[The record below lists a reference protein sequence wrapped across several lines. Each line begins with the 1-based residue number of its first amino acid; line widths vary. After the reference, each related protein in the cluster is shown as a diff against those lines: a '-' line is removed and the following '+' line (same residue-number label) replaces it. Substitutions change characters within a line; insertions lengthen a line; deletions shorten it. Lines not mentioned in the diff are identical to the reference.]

1 MLRRKVLPHRRTG
14 LYKQTNQLRMAD
26 IKRQRVTRADGKAI
40 NLVQR
45 RGHLSYC
52 YNACCCGRVDR
63 GYAAIPVD
71 LYKSEWMRRK
81 IRNVVHMTKGGCLGP
96 CTLANV
102 VTLLFD
108 GQSVWFHS
116 INSDWQII
124 AIFDYIDSMIAANG
138 YLPPPAEL
146 SEYVFQF
153 YNWKGSE
160 TATQAGQ
167 VALPTGGIVFLT
179 HADTDLLTMNRVLQ
193 TLPDDFPK
201 TTGLSLLAIKS
212 EAQMAQLL
220 DREIGAA
227 QIIILRIHGRPSSVP
242 GFGELVRRANERG
255 QHLIV
260 ISGTGDLNP
269 EFAAVSTVSPAIL
282 HETLAY
288 VQAGG
293 YQNLTSLLYFLSD
306 HLLLTGF
313 GADAPVQLP
322 DHGIYHPDLPEI
334 TDLQEWVQRHNPDWP
349 TVGITFYRSH
359 WISGNTAFVDALV
372 RSLEEKSLNALPVF
386 TTSLKAVDATT
397 GGPFAFSFFR
407 AERGGIAIDNLIN
420 TISYAMTDLRSGD
433 DEAPSQAMLA
443 QLNVPIFQAMT
454 PGMARGPWESSSRGL
469 NPLDT
474 AMNVAIPEFDGRI
487 ITVPVSFKEKERT
500 TKGYV
505 PLDDRVERVTGLA
518 RRFSRLRSMPNAQKR
533 VAFIFT
539 NSNTKA
545 SQIGN
550 AVGLDAPAS
559 LMNMLYAM
567 QAEGYVVGDLPAT
580 GTDLIHQLID
590 RCSYDQTYLTGD
602 QLANAAG
609 RVSTAQY
616 ARWFTDLPDVVQ
628 QKMTKQWGPPPGE
641 TYVHDGHI
649 ALAGLHLG
657 NTFVALQPPR
667 GYGMDPDAIYHQPDL
682 PPTHHY
688 YALYRWLRDDWQA
701 DAIVHVGKHG
711 TLEWLPGKGI
721 GLSANCFPDAFL
733 GDLPLFY
740 PFIIN
745 DPGEGSQA
753 KRRAH
758 AVVVDH
764 LTPPM
769 TSADSYGELAQ
780 LTQLVDEYYQVETMD
795 PAKLP
800 LLQRQ
805 IWTLIKQTNLDMD
818 LSAMLSRD
826 HGDHKHEWDD
836 EMTPDGVPVSLTEM
850 DGKDVAHLIEDID
863 GYLCELGA
871 AQIRNGLHTLGEMP
885 TGDAL
890 IDMLQSLTRLPNA
903 SAPSLA
909 TEIAHLF
916 GFDLTELQ
924 TTKGARLTTVS
935 DRFTDLAGRPIV
947 TNADALEVIDELS
960 NHLFRV
966 AEQHRFRTTQI
977 DQIVFETFNLP
988 PATPALTG
996 IRQVLIYVC
1005 ERLLPNLVRTDDELA
1020 NLLHGLSGGYVP
1032 AGPSGAP
1039 TRGQA
1044 HILPTGRNFY
1054 AVDPRALPSQ
1064 AAWEVGQQL
1073 AREVLDRHW
1082 KETGRYPESVGIS
1095 IWGTSAMRTSGDDAA
1110 EVMALL
1116 GVRPVWQAESR
1127 RVVDVAVIPLDELG
1141 RPRIDVTTRISGF
1154 FRDAFPHLIELLDD
1168 AVQRVIALDEPPEQ
1182 NFVRKHYLAELA
1194 ELQAQ
1199 DVPLEEAEE
1208 RAGYRIF
1215 GAAPGSYGAG
1225 ILPLINEK
1233 NWHTDADFAE
1243 TYVNWGGY
1251 AYTRTVQGA
1260 DARDEFRQ
1268 RLSGVEVALH
1278 NQDNREH
1285 DIFDSDDYLQFH
1297 GGMIATIR
1305 SLTGQQPKHYF
1316 GDSQNPARPVVRDL
1330 KEEALRV
1337 FRSRVINPK
1346 WLDSIKKHGY
1356 KGGLEL
1362 TATVDYLFGYDATA
1376 QVVDDWMYAKVGET
1390 YALDPAMQE
1399 FFANNN
1405 PWALNAIAERLLEAA
1420 QRGLWAEPS
1429 PEMLSALQGIY
1440 LNSERLLE
1448 ARNE

>member
-1 MLRRKVLPHRRTG
+1 
-14 LYKQTNQLRMAD
+14 MAD
-26 IKRQRVTRADGKAI
+26 IKRQRVTRSDGKAI

-52 YNACCCGRVDR
+52 YNACCCGRTDR
-63 GYAAIPVD
+63 GYAAIPVE

-108 GQSVWFHS
+108 GHSVWFHS

-124 AIFDYIDSMIAANG
+124 AIFDYIDSMIAADG
-138 YLPPPAEL
+138 FLAPPAEL

-153 YNWKGSE
+153 YTWKGSE
-160 TATQAGQ
+160 IATQLGQTAT
-167 VALPTGGIVFLT
+167 PTGGIVFLT

-193 TLPDDFPK
+193 ELPDDFPK
-201 TTGLSLLAIKS
+201 TSGISLLAIKS

-227 QIIILRIHGRPSSVP
+227 QIIVLRIHGRPSSVP
-242 GFGELVRRANERG
+242 GFSELVRRAKEKG

-260 ISGTGDLNP
+260 ISGTGELNP
-269 EFAAVSTVSPAIL
+269 DFAAVSTVSPAIL

-293 YQNLTSLLYFLSD
+293 YQNFTSLLHFLSD
-306 HLLLTGF
+306 HLLMTGF

-322 DHGIYHPDLPEI
+322 EHGIYHPDLPEQANLS
-334 TDLQEWVQRHNPDWP
+334 DWVQQHNPDRP
-349 TVGITFYRSH
+349 TVGLTFYRSH
-359 WISGNTAFVDALV
+359 WLSGNTAFVDALV
-372 RSLEEKSLNALPVF
+372 RSLEDKGLNALPIF
-386 TTSLKAVDATT
+386 TSSLKAVDPVTN
-397 GGPFAFSFFR
+397 GPFAFSYFQ
-407 AERGGIAIDNLIN
+407 AEHGGIAIDNLIN
-420 TISYAMTDLRSGD
+420 TISYAMTDVRPADEEADSGR
-433 DEAPSQAMLA
+433 ALA
-443 QLNVPIFQAMT
+443 QLNVPIFQAIT

-487 ITVPVSFKEKERT
+487 ITVPVSFKEKERHA
-500 TKGYV
+500 KGYV

-518 RRFSRLRSMPNAQKR
+518 LRFSRLRNLPNAQKKI
-533 VAFIFT
+533 AFIFT

-559 LMNMLYAM
+559 LMNILYAM
-567 QAEGYVVGDLPAT
+567 QAEGYQIGELPAT
-580 GTDLIHQLID
+580 GTELIHQLID
-590 RCSYDQTYLTGD
+590 RCAYDETYLTPE
-602 QLANAAG
+602 QLASAAG
-609 RVSTAQY
+609 RVSSARYQEWYAQ
-616 ARWFTDLPDVVQ
+616 LPEVLRK
-628 QKMTKQWGPPPGE
+628 KMEKQWGPPPGE
-641 TYVHDGHI
+641 TYVHNGHI
-649 ALAGLHLG
+649 ALAGLDLG
-657 NTFVALQPPR
+657 NAFVALQPPR

-688 YALYRWLRDDWQA
+688 YALYRWLRDDWRA
-701 DAIVHVGKHG
+701 DAIVHIGKHG

-721 GLSANCFPDAFL
+721 GLSVNCFPDAFL

-758 AVVVDH
+758 AVVIDH

-805 IWTLIKQTNLDMD
+805 IWTLIKQTNLDAD

-826 HGDHKHEWDD
+826 HGDHKHDWDD
-836 EMTPDGVPVSLTEM
+836 EMTPEGVPVSLTEM

-890 IDMLQSLTRLPNA
+890 VDMLQSLTRLPNA
-903 SAPSLA
+903 TTPSLPA
-909 TEIAHLF
+909 ELAQLF
-916 GFDLTELQ
+916 NWNLNTLQ
-924 TTKGARLTTVS
+924 ANKGARLQSVSTV
-935 DRFTDLAGRPIV
+935 FTELAGRPVI
-947 TNADALEVIDELS
+947 THSDALEVLDELA

-966 AEQHRFRTTQI
+966 TQQYRFHPDRI
-977 DQIVFETFNLP
+977 DQVLFEMFNES
-988 PATPALTG
+988 PAQAKFDG
-996 IRQVLIYVC
+996 IRQVLRYVC
-1005 ERLLPNLVRTDDELA
+1005 SRLMPNLARTDDEIT
-1020 NLLHGLSGGYVP
+1020 NLMHGLSGGYVP

-1039 TRGQA
+1039 TRGMA

-1082 KETGRYPESVGIS
+1082 KETGTYPESVGIS
-1095 IWGTSAMRTSGDDAA
+1095 IWGTSAMRTSGDDVA
-1110 EVMALL
+1110 EVLALL
-1116 GVRPVWQAESR
+1116 GVRPVWQVESR
-1127 RVVDVAVIPLDELG
+1127 RVTTVEVISLDELG

-1154 FRDAFPHLIELLDD
+1154 FRDAFPHLIELLDE
-1168 AVQRVIALDEPPEQ
+1168 AVQRVIALDEPLDQ
-1182 NFVRKHYLAELA
+1182 NFVRKHYLADLA
-1194 ELQAQ
+1194 AISDQ
-1199 DVPLEEAEE
+1199 DMPLEEAEE
-1208 RAGYRIF
+1208 RASYRIF

-1233 NWHTDADFAE
+1233 NWRADADFAQA
-1243 TYVNWGGY
+1243 YVNWGGY
-1251 AYTRTVQGA
+1251 AYSKTAQGV
-1260 DARDEFRQ
+1260 DARTEFRQ

-1316 GDSQNPARPVVRDL
+1316 GDSQNPAQPVVRDL

-1337 FRSRVINPK
+1337 FRSRVVNPK
-1346 WLDSIKKHGY
+1346 WLESIKRHGY

-1376 QVVDDWMYAKVGET
+1376 QVVDDWMYEQVGET
-1390 YALDPAMQE
+1390 YALDPAMQQ
-1399 FFANNN
+1399 FFAESN

-1420 QRGLWAEPS
+1420 QRGMWANPS
-1429 PEMLSALQGIY
+1429 PDMLQALQEVY
-1440 LNSERLLE
+1440 LKSESMLE
-1448 ARNE
+1448 IRSE

>member
-1 MLRRKVLPHRRTG
+1 MPE
-14 LYKQTNQLRMAD
+14 
-26 IKRQRVTRADGKAI
+26 IKRQRVMRPDGKAI

-52 YNACCCGRVDR
+52 YNACCCGRTDR
-63 GYAAIPVD
+63 GFAAVPVD
-71 LYKSEWMRRK
+71 LYKTEWLRRK

-108 GQSVWFHS
+108 GNSVWFHS
-116 INSDWQII
+116 INSDWQVI
-124 AIFDYIDSMIAANG
+124 AIFDYIESMIVADG
-138 YLPPPAEL
+138 FLVPPAEL

-153 YNWKGSE
+153 YTWKGSE
-160 TATQAGQ
+160 IATQLGQTAT
-167 VALPTGGIVFLT
+167 PTGGIVFLT
-179 HADTDLLTMNRVLQ
+179 HADTDLLTLSHVLQ

-201 TTGLSLLAIKS
+201 TSGISLLAIKS

-227 QIIILRIHGRPSSVP
+227 QIIVLRIHGRPSSVP
-242 GFGELVRRANERG
+242 GFHELVRRASEKG

-269 EFAAVSTVSPAIL
+269 EFAAASTVSPAIL
-282 HETLAY
+282 HDTLAY

-306 HLLLTGF
+306 HLLMTGF
-313 GADAPVQLP
+313 GSDAPIQLP
-322 DHGIYHPDLPEI
+322 EHGIYHPDLPENA
-334 TDLQEWVQRHNPDWP
+334 DLSDWIQRHNPDQP

-359 WISGNTAFVDALV
+359 WISGNTAFIDALV
-372 RSLEEKSLNALPVF
+372 RSLEDKDVNALPVF
-386 TTSLKAVDATT
+386 TSSLKSVDSETNE
-397 GGPFAFSFFR
+397 PFAFQFFKP
-407 AERGGIAIDNLIN
+407 ERGGIALDNLIN
-420 TISYAMTDLRSGD
+420 TISFAMTDVKPTGEDTGSAAALSR
-433 DEAPSQAMLA
+433 
-443 QLNVPIFQAMT
+443 LNVPIFQAIT
-454 PGMARGPWESSSRGL
+454 SGMARGPWESSSRGL

-487 ITVPVSFKEKERT
+487 ITVPISFKEKDRE
-500 TKGYV
+500 TKGYEPV
-505 PLDDRVERVTGLA
+505 DDRIERVTGLA
-518 RRFSRLRSMPNAQKR
+518 IRFARLRRMPNNQKR
-533 VAFIFT
+533 IAFIFT

-559 LMNMLYAM
+559 LMNMLHAM
-567 QAEGYVVGDLPAT
+567 QAEGYQIENLPVN
-580 GTDLIHQLID
+580 GTALIHELID
-590 RCSYDQTYLTGD
+590 RCSYDQTYLTQE
-602 QLANAAG
+602 QLTNAAG
-609 RVSTAQY
+609 HVSIAQY
-616 ARWFTDLPDVVQ
+616 ARWFADLPDVLQ
-628 QKMTKQWGPPPGE
+628 AKIQKQWGPPPGE
-641 TYVHDGHI
+641 TYVHNGQI
-649 ALAGLHLG
+649 ALAGLDLG
-657 NTFVALQPPR
+657 NAFVALQPPR

-688 YALYRWLRDDWQA
+688 YALYRWLRDDWKA

-721 GLSANCFPDAFL
+721 GLSSTCFPDAFL

-758 AVVVDH
+758 AVVIDH

-780 LTQLVDEYYQVETMD
+780 LTQLVDEYYQVETLD

-805 IWTLIKQTNLDMD
+805 IWTLIKQTNLDKD
-818 LSAMLSRD
+818 LSVMLQRD
-826 HGDHKHEWDD
+826 HGDHKHDWDD
-836 EMTPDGVPVSLTEM
+836 DMTPEGVPVSLTEM
-850 DGKDVAHLIEDID
+850 DGKDIAHLIEDID

-890 IDMLQSLTRLPNA
+890 VDMLQSLTRLPNV
-903 SAPSLA
+903 SMPGLQ
-909 TEIAHLF
+909 TEIATF
-916 GFDLTELQ
+916 SGFDFPTLQ
-924 TTKGARLTTVS
+924 TQKGQKINRVS
-935 DRFTDLAGRPIV
+935 AQFIDLAGRPVV
-947 TNADALEVIDELS
+947 TGADALEVIDELG
-960 NHLFRV
+960 NHLFRILQ
-966 AEQHRFRTTQI
+966 QHQFQAQRI
-977 DQIVFETFNLP
+977 DQVLFETFNVAPTGENLS
-988 PATPALTG
+988 G
-996 IRQVLIYVC
+996 IRQVLMFVC
-1005 ERLLPNLVRTDDELA
+1005 EQLLPNLARTDEEIT
-1020 NLLHGLSGGYVP
+1020 NLLHGLSGGYIP

-1039 TRGQA
+1039 TRGMA

-1073 AREVLDRHW
+1073 AREVLARHV
-1082 KETGRYPESVGIS
+1082 KETGTYPESVGIS
-1095 IWGTSAMRTSGDDAA
+1095 IWGTSAMRTSGDDVA
-1110 EVMALL
+1110 EILALL
-1116 GVRPVWQAESR
+1116 GVRPVWQVESR
-1127 RVVDVAVIPLDELG
+1127 RVVDVEVIPLDELG

-1154 FRDAFPHLIELLDD
+1154 FRDAFPHLIDLLDD
-1168 AVQRVIALDEPPEQ
+1168 AVQRVVALDEPLDQ
-1182 NFVRKHYLAELA
+1182 NFIRKHYLNDLA
-1194 ELQAQ
+1194 ELRNQ
-1199 DVPLEEAEE
+1199 DMPIEEAEE
-1208 RAGYRIF
+1208 RASYRIF

-1233 NWHTDADFAE
+1233 NWHADADFAQA
-1243 TYVNWGGY
+1243 YVNWGGY
-1251 AYTRTVQGA
+1251 AYSRTAQGV
-1260 DARDEFRQ
+1260 DARTEFKQ

-1316 GDSQNPARPVVRDL
+1316 GDSQNPAQPVVRDL

-1337 FRSRVINPK
+1337 FRSRVVNPK
-1346 WLDSIKKHGY
+1346 WLESIKKHGY

-1376 QVVDDWMYAKVGET
+1376 QVVDDWMYQKVSET
-1390 YALDPAMQE
+1390 YALDPAMQQ
-1399 FFANNN
+1399 FFADSN

-1420 QRGLWAEPS
+1420 QRSMWAEPS
-1429 PEMLSALQGIY
+1429 PETLRALQAVY
-1440 LNSERLLE
+1440 LQSEALLE
-1448 ARNE
+1448 VRSE

>member
-1 MLRRKVLPHRRTG
+1 MKE
-14 LYKQTNQLRMAD
+14 
-26 IKRQRVTRADGKAI
+26 IKRQRVTRSDGKAI

-63 GYAAIPVD
+63 GYAPVPVE
-71 LYKSEWMRRK
+71 LYKSEWLKRK
-81 IRNVVHMTKGGCLGP
+81 LRNVVHMTKGGCLGP

-108 GQSVWFHS
+108 GHSVWFHS
-116 INSDWQII
+116 INNDWQIV
-124 AIFDYIDSMIAANG
+124 AIFNYIESMVKADRF
-138 YLPPPAEL
+138 LVPPSDLA
-146 SEYVFQF
+146 EYVFQF
-153 YNWKGSE
+153 YTWKGSE
-160 TATQAGQ
+160 TATVAGIT
-167 VALPTGGIVFLT
+167 ALPTDGIVFLT
-179 HADTDLLTMNRVLQ
+179 HADTDLLTLNRALQ
-193 TLPDDFPK
+193 LLPDEFPK
-201 TTGLSLLAIKS
+201 TLGLSLLAIKS

-220 DREIGAA
+220 EREIAEA
-227 QIIILRIHGRPSSVP
+227 KIIIVRIHGRLSSIP
-242 GFGELVRRANERG
+242 GFGELINLAKQRQ

-260 ISGTGDLNP
+260 VSGTGDLNP

-288 VQAGG
+288 LQAGG
-293 YQNLTSLLYFLSD
+293 YNNFNALLYFLSD
-306 HLLLTGF
+306 HFLMTGF
-313 GADAPVQLP
+313 GADAPVNLP
-322 DHGIYHPDLPEI
+322 EHGIYHPDLPENADI
-334 TDLQEWVQRHNPDWP
+334 SDWKKYYNPSLA
-349 TVGITFYRSH
+349 TIGITFYRAH
-359 WISGNTAFVDALV
+359 WIAGNTNFVDV
-372 RSLEEKSLNALPVF
+372 MIRSLEDKNVNVLPVF
-386 TTSLKAVDATT
+386 TSSLKAVNPES
-397 GGPFAFSFFR
+397 GKPFAFEIFQTDDAAR
-407 AERGGIAIDNLIN
+407 IDVLIN
-420 TISYAMTDLRSGD
+420 TISFAITDIKPAGKVSQPAEALTSLDVPTLQAIASGM
-433 DEAPSQAMLA
+433 S
-443 QLNVPIFQAMT
+443 
-454 PGMARGPWESSSRGL
+454 RGPWETSSRGL

-487 ITVPVSFKEKERT
+487 ITVPISFKEKGKE
-500 TKGYV
+500 TKGYEPV
-505 PLDDRVERVTGLA
+505 EDRVDRVAGIA
-518 RRFSRLRSMPNAQKR
+518 VRFARLRYLKNSEKR
-533 VAFIFT
+533 IAFIFT

-545 SQIGN
+545 SQVGN

-559 LMNMLYAM
+559 LMNMLHAM
-567 QAEGYVVGDLPAT
+567 QAEGYQFKNLPAT
-580 GTDLIHQLID
+580 GTELIHSLID
-590 RCSYDQTYLTGD
+590 RCSYDETYLTPE

-609 RVSTAQY
+609 HVSFREY
-616 ARWFTDLPDVVQ
+616 ISWFEELPEVLK
-628 QKMTKQWGPPPGE
+628 QKMNKQWGPAPGE
-641 TYVHDGHI
+641 TYVHDGNV
-649 ALAGLHLG
+649 ALAGLDLG
-657 NTFVALQPPR
+657 NAFVALQPPR

-688 YALYRWLRDDWQA
+688 YALYRWLRDGWGA

-721 GLSANCFPDAFL
+721 GLSENCFPDALL

-780 LTQLVDEYYQVETMD
+780 LTQLVDEYYQVESLD

-805 IWTLIKQTNLDMD
+805 IWELIKQTNLDTD
-818 LSAMLSRD
+818 LAAMLSRD
-826 HGDHKHEWDD
+826 HGDHKHDWDD
-836 EMTPDGVPVSLTEM
+836 DMTPEGVPVSLTEM
-850 DGKDVAHLIEDID
+850 DGKDIAHLIEDID

-885 TGDAL
+885 AGDAL
-890 IDMLQSLTRLPNA
+890 VDMLQSLTRLANA
-903 SAPSLA
+903 SIPGLQTELA
-909 TEIAHLF
+909 LVF
-916 GFDLTELQ
+916 GFEINILLQ
-924 TTKGARLTTVS
+924 NKGQKLPDVS
-935 DRFTDLAGRPIV
+935 GQLISLAGRPVV
-947 TNADALEVIDELS
+947 TGADVIEVLDELS
-960 NHLFRV
+960 NHLFRLL
-966 AEQHRFRTTQI
+966 ESYQFQCGLI
-977 DQIVFETFNLP
+977 DQVIFETLNIIP
-988 PATPALTG
+988 SDA
-996 IRQVLIYVC
+996 VLDGVKKILEFVC
-1005 ERLLPNLVRTDDELA
+1005 SELLPNLARTDEEIT

-1039 TRGQA
+1039 TRGMA

-1054 AVDPRALPSQ
+1054 AVDPRVLPSK

-1073 AREVLDRHW
+1073 AREVLDRHL

-1095 IWGTSAMRTSGDDAA
+1095 IWGTSAMRTHGDDVA
-1110 EVMALL
+1110 EVLALM
-1116 GVRPVWQAESR
+1116 GVRPVWQDESR
-1127 RVVDVAVIPLDELG
+1127 RITGVEIISLDELE

-1154 FRDAFPHLIELLDD
+1154 FRDAFPHLIELLDE
-1168 AVQRVIALDEPPEQ
+1168 AIQLVIAMDEPLDR
-1182 NFVRKHYLAELA
+1182 NFIRKHYLKDLA
-1194 ELQAQ
+1194 ELQK
-1199 DVPLEEAEE
+1199 DNSLSIEEAEE

-1233 NWHTDADFAE
+1233 NWHADADFAQA
-1243 TYVNWGGY
+1243 YVNWGGY
-1251 AYTRTVQGA
+1251 AYTKTSQGV
-1260 DARDEFRQ
+1260 DARNEFKQ

-1316 GDSQNPARPVVRDL
+1316 GDSQNPAQPVVRDL

-1337 FRSRVINPK
+1337 FRSRVVNPK
-1346 WLDSIKKHGY
+1346 WIESIKRHGY

-1362 TATVDYLFGYDATA
+1362 TATVDYIFGYDATA
-1376 QVVDDWMYAKVGET
+1376 NVVDDWMYEKVAET
-1390 YALDPAMQE
+1390 YALDPAMQQ
-1399 FFANNN
+1399 FFEESN
-1405 PWALNAIAERLLEAA
+1405 PWALNAIAERLLEAV
-1420 QRGLWAEPS
+1420 QRGLWSEPS
-1429 PEMLSALQGIY
+1429 TEALEGLKNLY
-1440 LNSERLLE
+1440 LRSEELLE
-1448 ARNE
+1448 VRGE

>member
-1 MLRRKVLPHRRTG
+1 MT
-14 LYKQTNQLRMAD
+14 D

-52 YNACCCGRVDR
+52 YNACCCGRTDR
-63 GYAAIPVD
+63 GFAAVPVD
-71 LYKSEWMRRK
+71 LYKKEWLRRK
-81 IRNVVHMTKGGCLGP
+81 IRNTVHMTKGGCLGP

-108 GQSVWFHS
+108 GNSVWFHS
-116 INSDWQII
+116 INSDWQVI
-124 AIFDYIDSMIAANG
+124 AIFDYIESMIRADG
-138 YLPPPAEL
+138 FLTPPAEL

-153 YNWKGSE
+153 YTWKGSE
-160 TATQAGQ
+160 IATQLGQ
-167 VALPTGGIVFLT
+167 TASPTGGIVFLT
-179 HADTDLLTMNRVLQ
+179 HADTDLLTLSRVLQ
-193 TLPDDFPK
+193 SLPDEFSK
-201 TTGLSLLAIKS
+201 TTGISLLAIKS

-227 QIIILRIHGRPSSVP
+227 PIIILRIHGRPSSVP
-242 GFGELVRRANERG
+242 GFSELVRRANERG

-260 ISGTGDLNP
+260 ISGTGALNP
-269 EFAAVSTVSPAIL
+269 EFAAASTVSPAIL
-282 HETLAY
+282 HETMAY

-293 YQNLTSLLYFLSD
+293 YQNLTALLYFLSD
-306 HLLLTGF
+306 HLLMTGF
-313 GADAPVQLP
+313 GADTPVTLP
-322 DHGIYHPDLPEI
+322 EHGIYHPDLPENA
-334 TDLQEWVQRHNPDWP
+334 DLSDWIQRQNPDLP

-359 WISGNTAFVDALV
+359 WISGNTAFVDELI
-372 RSLEEKSLNALPVF
+372 RSLEARGLNALPVF
-386 TTSLKAVDATT
+386 TSSLKAVNPETNE
-397 GGPFAFSFFR
+397 PFAFDYFKSD
-407 AERGGIAIDNLIN
+407 RGGVAIDSLIN
-420 TISYAMTDLRSGD
+420 TISFAMTDVKLSGEVD
-433 DEAPSQAMLA
+433 GSESALYRLD
-443 QLNVPIFQAMT
+443 VPIFQAIT
-454 PGMARGPWESSSRGL
+454 SGMGRGPWESSSRGL

-487 ITVPVSFKEKERT
+487 ITVPISFKEKEKEARS
-500 TKGYV
+500 YQ
-505 PLDDRVERVTGLA
+505 PLDNRIERVTGLA
-518 RRFSRLRSMPNAQKR
+518 ARFARLRHLPNSQKR

-559 LMNMLYAM
+559 LMNILYAM
-567 QAEGYVVGDLPAT
+567 QEEGYQLDQLPAD
-580 GTDLIHQLID
+580 GTALIHELID
-590 RCSYDQTYLTGD
+590 RCSYDQTYLTPE
-602 QLANAAG
+602 QLAYAPGCVSAAH
-609 RVSTAQY
+609 Y
-616 ARWFTDLPDVVQ
+616 ARWFTQLPEALQ
-628 QKMTKQWGPPPGE
+628 AKMQKQWGPPPGE

-649 ALAGLHLG
+649 ALAGLDLG
-657 NTFVALQPPR
+657 NAFVALQPPR

-688 YALYRWLRDDWQA
+688 YALYRWLRDDWRA

-721 GLSANCFPDAFL
+721 GLSENCFPDAFL
-733 GDLPLFY
+733 GDMPLFY

-805 IWTLIKQTNLDMD
+805 IWELIKQTNLDTD

-826 HGDHKHEWDD
+826 HGDHKHDWDD
-836 EMTPDGVPVSLTEM
+836 DMTPEGVPVSMTEM

-871 AQIRNGLHTLGEMP
+871 AQIRNGLHTLGAMP

-890 IDMLQSLTRLPNA
+890 IDMLQSLTRLPNVSILGLPVA
-903 SAPSLA
+903 LA
-909 TEIAHLF
+909 TLF
-916 GFDLTELQ
+916 QFDWTELQ
-924 TTKGARLTTVS
+924 TNKGRKIASASAHFL
-935 DRFTDLAGRPIV
+935 DLAGRPVV
-947 TNADALEVIDELS
+947 TAADALEVIDELG

-966 AEQHRFRTTQI
+966 AKQHRFDPQHI
-977 DQIVFETFNLP
+977 DQILFETLGMNP
-988 PATPALTG
+988 STAELTD
-996 IRQVLIYVC
+996 IHQILTFVC
-1005 ERLLPNLVRTDDELA
+1005 EQLLPNLARTDEEIT

-1039 TRGQA
+1039 TRGMA

-1064 AAWEVGQQL
+1064 AAWQVGQQL
-1073 AREVLDRHW
+1073 ANEVLKRHQ
-1082 KETGRYPESVGIS
+1082 KETGRYPENVGIS
-1095 IWGTSAMRTSGDDAA
+1095 IWGTSAMRTSGDDVA
-1110 EVMALL
+1110 EILALL
-1116 GVRPVWQAESR
+1116 GMRPIWQAESR
-1127 RVVDVAVIPLDELG
+1127 RVVDLEVISLAELG

-1168 AVQRVIALDEPPEQ
+1168 AVQRVIALNEPLEQ
-1182 NFVRKHYLAELA
+1182 NFVRKHYLADLA
-1194 ELQAQ
+1194 ELQTQ
-1199 DVPLEEAEE
+1199 NMPIEEAEE
-1208 RAGYRIF
+1208 RASYRIF

-1233 NWHTDADFAE
+1233 NWHTDTDFAQA
-1243 TYVNWGGY
+1243 YVNWGGY
-1251 AYTRTVQGA
+1251 AYSGTAQGT
-1260 DARDEFRQ
+1260 DARQEFKQ
-1268 RLSGVEVALH
+1268 RLAGVEIALH

-1316 GDSQNPARPVVRDL
+1316 GDSQNPAQPVVRDL

-1337 FRSRVINPK
+1337 FRSRVVNPK
-1346 WLDSIKKHGY
+1346 WLESIQRHGY

-1376 QVVDDWMYAKVGET
+1376 NVMDDWMYQKVSET
-1390 YALDPAMQE
+1390 YALDPAIQQ
-1399 FFANNN
+1399 FFADNN
-1405 PWALNAIAERLLEAA
+1405 PWAMNAIAERLLEAA
-1420 QRGLWAEPS
+1420 QRGMWANPS
-1429 PEMLSALQGIY
+1429 PEMLDQLRAVYLRSEEALEIR
-1440 LNSERLLE
+1440 SE
-1448 ARNE
+1448 

>member
-1 MLRRKVLPHRRTG
+1 MSE
-14 LYKQTNQLRMAD
+14 
-26 IKRQRVTRADGKAI
+26 IKRQRVTRSDGKAI

-52 YNACCCGRVDR
+52 YSACCCGRTDR
-63 GYAAIPVD
+63 GFAAVPVD
-71 LYKSEWMRRK
+71 LYKTEWLRRK
-81 IRNVVHMTKGGCLGP
+81 IRNAVHITKGGCLGP

-108 GQSVWFHS
+108 GNSVWFHS
-116 INSDWQII
+116 VNSDWQVI
-124 AIFDYIDSMIAANG
+124 AIFDYIESMIAADG
-138 YLPPPAEL
+138 FLPPPAEL

-153 YNWKGSE
+153 YTWKGSE
-160 TATQAGQ
+160 VSTQLGLTAT
-167 VALPTGGIVFLT
+167 PSGGIVFLT
-179 HADTDLLTMNRVLQ
+179 HADTDLLTMSRVLQ
-193 TLPDDFPK
+193 SLPDDFPK
-201 TTGLSLLAIKS
+201 TSGISLLAIKS

-242 GFGELVRRANERG
+242 GFSELIRRANEKG

-269 EFAAVSTVSPAIL
+269 EFAAASTVSPAIL
-282 HETLAY
+282 HETLGY

-293 YQNLTSLLYFLSD
+293 YQNFTSLLYFLSD
-306 HLLLTGF
+306 HLLMTGF
-313 GADAPVQLP
+313 GADAPIQLQE
-322 DHGIYHPDLPEI
+322 HGIYHPDLPENA
-334 TDLQEWVQRHNPDWP
+334 DLSDWIQRHNADWP
-349 TVGITFYRSH
+349 TIGITFYRSH
-359 WISGNTAFVDALV
+359 WISGNTAFIDALV
-372 RSLEEKSLNALPVF
+372 RSLEDKGANALPIF
-386 TTSLKAVDATT
+386 TSSLKTVNPSTNE
-397 GGPFAFSFFR
+397 PFAFDFFKP
-407 AERGGIAIDNLIN
+407 ERGGIAIANLIN
-420 TISYAMTDLRSGD
+420 TISYAMTDVKPTGAD
-433 DEAPSQAMLA
+433 DGSVAALA
-443 QLNVPIFQAMT
+443 RLDVPIFQAIT
-454 PGMARGPWESSSRGL
+454 TGMARGPWESSSRGL

-487 ITVPVSFKEKERT
+487 ITVPVSFKEKERE
-500 TKGYV
+500 TKGRATHGRATSGYV
-505 PLDDRVERVTGLA
+505 PLDNRIDRVTGLSI
-518 RRFSRLRSMPNAQKR
+518 RFARLRQIPNQQKR

-559 LMNMLYAM
+559 LMHMLYAM
-567 QAEGYVVGDLPAT
+567 QAEGYQIDNLPVS
-580 GTDLIHQLID
+580 GTALIHELID
-590 RCSYDQTYLTGD
+590 RCSYDQTHLTPE

-609 RVSTAQY
+609 QVSIGQY
-616 ARWFTDLPDVVQ
+616 ARWFAELPSVLQ
-628 QKMTKQWGPPPGE
+628 QKIEKQWGPPPGE
-641 TYVHDGHI
+641 TYVHNGHI
-649 ALAGLHLG
+649 ALAGLDLG
-657 NTFVALQPPR
+657 NVFVALQPPR

-682 PPTHHY
+682 APTHHY

-721 GLSANCFPDAFL
+721 GLSENCFPDAFL

-745 DPGEGSQA
+745 DPGEGAQA

-800 LLQRQ
+800 ILQRQ
-805 IWTLIKQTNLDMD
+805 IWTLIKQTNLDTD

-826 HGDHKHEWDD
+826 HGDHKHDWDD
-836 EMTPDGVPVSLTEM
+836 DMTPDGVPVSLTEM
-850 DGKDVAHLIEDID
+850 DGKDIAHLIEDID

-890 IDMLQSLTRLPNA
+890 VDMLQSLTRLPNV
-903 SAPSLA
+903 SVPGLQ
-909 TEIAHLF
+909 TEIAWLF
-916 GFDLTELQ
+916 GFDLASIQ
-924 TTKGARLTTVS
+924 AAKGQRLATVPAN
-935 DRFTDLAGRPIV
+935 FADLAGRPIV
-947 TNADALEVIDELS
+947 TGSDALEVIDELS

-966 AEQHRFRTTQI
+966 AQKHQFRSGQI
-977 DQIVFETFNLP
+977 DLMLFETFNEVP
-988 PATPALTG
+988 TEAKLTG
-996 IRQVLIYVC
+996 LHQVLTFVC
-1005 ERLLPNLVRTDDELA
+1005 EQLLPNLARTDEEIT
-1020 NLLHGLSGGYVP
+1020 NLLHGLSGGYIP

-1039 TRGQA
+1039 TRGMA
-1044 HILPTGRNFY
+1044 HILPTGRNFF

-1064 AAWEVGQQL
+1064 AAWQVGRQL
-1073 AREVLDRHW
+1073 ANEVLVRHL
-1082 KETGRYPESVGIS
+1082 KETGTYPESVGIS
-1095 IWGTSAMRTSGDDAA
+1095 IWGTSAMRTSGDDVA
-1110 EVMALL
+1110 EILALL
-1116 GVRPVWQAESR
+1116 GVRPVWQVESR
-1127 RVVDVAVIPLDELG
+1127 RVTAVEVISLAELG

-1168 AVQRVIALDEPPEQ
+1168 AVQQVLTLDEPLDQ
-1182 NFVRKHYLAELA
+1182 NFVRKHFLADLA
-1194 ELQAQ
+1194 ELQRQ
-1199 DVPLEEAEE
+1199 DMPIEEAEE
-1208 RAGYRIF
+1208 RASYRIF

-1233 NWHTDADFAE
+1233 NWHADADFAQA
-1243 TYVNWGGY
+1243 YVNWGGY
-1251 AYTRTVQGA
+1251 AYSKTAQGV
-1260 DARDEFRQ
+1260 DARSEFKQ

-1316 GDSQNPARPVVRDL
+1316 GDSQNPAQPVVRDL

-1337 FRSRVINPK
+1337 FRSRVVNPK
-1346 WLDSIKKHGY
+1346 WLESIQKHGY

-1376 QVVDDWMYAKVGET
+1376 QVVDDWMYQKVGET
-1390 YALDPAMQE
+1390 YALDPAMQQ
-1399 FFANNN
+1399 FFADSN
-1405 PWALNAIAERLLEAA
+1405 PWALNAITERLLEAA
-1420 QRGLWAEPS
+1420 QRGMWAEPS
-1429 PEMLSALQGIY
+1429 PEMLQALQDVY
-1440 LNSERLLE
+1440 VKSEALLE
-1448 ARNE
+1448 VRSE

>member
-1 MLRRKVLPHRRTG
+1 MT
-14 LYKQTNQLRMAD
+14 D
-26 IKRQRVTRADGKAI
+26 IKRQRVNRADGKAI

-52 YNACCCGRVDR
+52 YNACCCGRTDR
-63 GYAAIPVD
+63 GYAAVPVE
-71 LYKSEWMRRK
+71 LYKSEWLRRK

-102 VTLLFD
+102 ATLLFD
-108 GQSVWFHS
+108 GHSIWFHS

-124 AIFDYIDSMIAANG
+124 AIFDYIDSMIAADG
-138 YLPPPAEL
+138 YLPPPTEL

-153 YNWKGSE
+153 YTWKGSE
-160 TATQAGQ
+160 TATQLGQ
-167 VALPTGGIVFLT
+167 TALPTGGIVFLT
-179 HADTDLLTMNRVLQ
+179 HADTDLLTLNRVLEG
-193 TLPDDFPK
+193 LPDNFPK
-201 TTGLSLLAIKS
+201 TTGISLLAIKS

-227 QIIILRIHGRPSSVP
+227 HIIILRIHGRPSSVP
-242 GFGELVRRANERG
+242 GFSELVRRAKEKG

-260 ISGTGDLNP
+260 ISGTGELNP
-269 EFAAVSTVSPAIL
+269 EFAAVSTVSPVIL
-282 HETLAY
+282 HETLGY

-293 YQNLTSLLYFLSD
+293 YQNLTALFCFLAD
-306 HLLLTGF
+306 HLLMTGF
-313 GADAPVQLP
+313 GADAPIQLP
-322 DHGIYHPDLPEI
+322 DHGIYHPDLPEQA
-334 TDLQEWVQRHNPDWP
+334 DLSDWVQRHNPELP
-349 TVGITFYRSH
+349 TIGLTFYRSH

-372 RSLEEKSLNALPVF
+372 RSLEDKGLNALPVF
-386 TTSLKAVDATT
+386 TSSLKAVDPATKM
-397 GGPFAFSFFR
+397 PYAFGYFQ
-407 AERGGIAIDNLIN
+407 AEHGGIAIDNLIN
-420 TISYAMTDLRSGD
+420 TISYAMTDVRPAGD
-433 DEAPSQAMLA
+433 DTGSQRALS
-443 QLNVPIFQAMT
+443 QLNVPIFQAIT

-487 ITVPVSFKEKERT
+487 ITVPISFKEKART
-500 TKGYV
+500 IKGYV
-505 PLDDRVERVTGLA
+505 PLDDRIERVTGLA
-518 RRFSRLRSMPNAQKR
+518 LRFSRLRQLPNAQKR

-539 NSNTKA
+539 NSNAKA

-550 AVGLDAPAS
+550 AVGLDSPAS
-559 LMNMLYAM
+559 LMNMLQAM
-567 QAEGYVVGDLPAT
+567 QAEGYHLTNVPAT
-580 GTDLIHQLID
+580 GTELIHELID
-590 RCSYDQTYLTGD
+590 RCAYDQTYLTAS
-602 QLANAAG
+602 QLTRSAG
-609 RVSTAQY
+609 QVPTERY
-616 ARWFTDLPDVVQ
+616 GRWFAELPDALQ
-628 QKMTKQWGPPPGE
+628 QKMEKQWGPPPGE
-641 TYVHDGHI
+641 TYVHESHI
-649 ALAGLHLG
+649 ALAGLDLG
-657 NTFVALQPPR
+657 HAFVALQPPR

-805 IWTLIKQTNLDMD
+805 IWALIKQTNLDVD

-826 HGDHKHEWDD
+826 HGDHKHDWDED
-836 EMTPDGVPVSLTEM
+836 MTPEGVPVSLTEM

-885 TGDAL
+885 MGDAL

-903 SAPSLA
+903 TTPGLPA
-909 TEIAHLF
+909 EIARLV
-916 GFDLTELQ
+916 DLDWPTLQ
-924 TTKGARLTTVS
+924 TAKGERLTGLS
-935 DRFTDLAGRPIV
+935 ERFAELAGRVIV
-947 TNADALEVIDELS
+947 TGSDALEAIDELS
-960 NHLFRV
+960 NHILRV
-966 AEQHRFRTTQI
+966 AQQYRFKANQI
-977 DQIVFETFNLP
+977 DQILFETFNESP
-988 PATPALTG
+988 SQQKFAG
-996 IRQVLIYVC
+996 VRQVLAYVC
-1005 ERLLPNLVRTDDELA
+1005 QHLMPNLSRTDDEIV

-1039 TRGQA
+1039 TRGMA

-1116 GVRPVWQAESR
+1116 GVRPIWQAESR
-1127 RVVDVAVIPLDELG
+1127 RVVDVDVIPLTELG

-1154 FRDAFPHLIELLDD
+1154 FRDAFPHLIDLLDE
-1168 AVQRVIALDEPPEQ
+1168 AVQRVIALDEPLEQ
-1182 NFVRKHYLAELA
+1182 NFVRKHYLADLA
-1194 ELQAQ
+1194 QLQAQ
-1199 DVPLEEAEE
+1199 DMPIDEAEE
-1208 RAGYRIF
+1208 RASYRIF
-1215 GAAPGSYGAG
+1215 GAAPGTYGAG

-1233 NWHTDADFAE
+1233 NWHSDADFAQA
-1243 TYVNWGGY
+1243 YVNWGGY
-1251 AYTRTVQGA
+1251 AYSKTAQGT
-1260 DARDEFRQ
+1260 DARTEFKQ

-1305 SLTGQQPKHYF
+1305 SLTGQQPRHYF
-1316 GDSQNPARPVVRDL
+1316 GDSQNPAQPVVRDL
-1330 KEEALRV
+1330 KEETLRV
-1337 FRSRVINPK
+1337 FRSRVVNPK
-1346 WLDSIKKHGY
+1346 WLESIKRHGY

-1376 QVVDDWMYAKVGET
+1376 QVVDDWMYEKVGET
-1390 YALDPAMQE
+1390 YALDPAMQQ
-1399 FFANNN
+1399 FFADSN

-1420 QRGLWAEPS
+1420 RRGMWAEPS
-1429 PEMLSALQGIY
+1429 PDMLQALQAVY
-1440 LNSERLLE
+1440 VQSEAMLE
-1448 ARNE
+1448 VRSE